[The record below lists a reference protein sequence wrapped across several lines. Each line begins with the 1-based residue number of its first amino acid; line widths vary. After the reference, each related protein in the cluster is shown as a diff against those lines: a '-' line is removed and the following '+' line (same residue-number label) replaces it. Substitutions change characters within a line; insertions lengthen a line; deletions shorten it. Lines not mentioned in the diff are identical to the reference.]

1 MENTGQEEA
10 LYEKNHFTASGC
22 GYACRPLRPGFRGR
36 PIQFQKGQYLCGRT
50 VSATS
55 WCAANV
61 RTAYEYGIMGGKTSS
76 YFDTDGNLTIA
87 QTIVMACRLHNLYY
101 GHNAA
106 FETGDPWYQFYVA
119 YALQYGII
127 TREYNSYNSAVS
139 RAGFAMIL
147 GAALPDE
154 ALPEISS
161 IEDGAIP
168 DVPSGSNYYDA
179 VYRLYRAGVLTGN
192 DAKGTF
198 TPFSNITRGAAAA
211 IIGRMADASLRKQI
225 TLKQPPFEPVPVNQL
240 ANLKSLRKNATDAEL
255 KQAYDIAVELV
266 TPYAKLSR
274 EEQLCGIATE
284 LRRLFDSGM
293 SYSMSDPHYN
303 DPYGY
308 FVLGTAS
315 CAGCARAT
323 GLCLNILGIPYE
335 HVNENQYSH
344 QWCRVNI
351 NGTYWIC
358 DAYGLYCGPEPGPYA
373 HPYFS

>member
-1 MENTGQEEA
+1 MKKITSLLLAAVMLAALCVPASAAGRSNFKKVNTYVEGQ
-10 LYEKNHFTASGC
+10 FTDV
-22 GYACRPLRPGFRGR
+22 P
-36 PIQFQKGQYLCGRT
+36 
-50 VSATS
+50 ATS

-179 VYRLYRAGVLTGN
+179 VYRL
-192 DAKGTF
+192 
-198 TPFSNITRGAAAA
+198 
-211 IIGRMADASLRKQI
+211 SLI
-225 TLKQPPFEPVPVNQL
+225 H
-240 ANLKSLRKNATDAEL
+240 
-255 KQAYDIAVELV
+255 I
-266 TPYAKLSR
+266 
-274 EEQLCGIATE
+274 
-284 LRRLFDSGM
+284 
-293 SYSMSDPHYN
+293 
-303 DPYGY
+303 
-308 FVLGTAS
+308 
-315 CAGCARAT
+315 
-323 GLCLNILGIPYE
+323 
-335 HVNENQYSH
+335 
-344 QWCRVNI
+344 
-351 NGTYWIC
+351 
-358 DAYGLYCGPEPGPYA
+358 
-373 HPYFS
+373 

>member
-1 MENTGQEEA
+1 MKKITSLLLAAVMLAALCVPASAAGRSNFKKVNTYVEGQ
-10 LYEKNHFTASGC
+10 FTDV
-22 GYACRPLRPGFRGR
+22 P
-36 PIQFQKGQYLCGRT
+36 
-50 VSATS
+50 ATS

-351 NGTYWIC
+351 NGT
-358 DAYGLYCGPEPGPYA
+358 
-373 HPYFS
+373 